1 MGLMDTVRS
10 GVAIANSVTGDL
22 QATVTHRVF
31 VRAGGAGKSIYTDV
45 QRKALVTR
53 RQRLVRSS
61 SGDQTMSQAEVVFL
75 DPGVVVNELDLITL
89 PDGTSGS
96 ILNTSGFVDS
106 GTGRPILT
114 QVYLG

>member
-1 MGLMDTVRS
+1 MGLMDVVRS
-10 GVAIANSVTGDL
+10 SVAIANSVTADL

-31 VRAGGAGKSIYTDV
+31 VSSGGAGKSVYTNV
-45 QRKALVTR
+45 ARKALVTR
-53 RQRLVRSS
+53 KQKLVRSS

-75 DPGVVVNELDLITL
+75 DPGVVVNELDLIIL
-89 PDGTSGS
+89 PDGTSGP
-96 ILNTSGFVDS
+96 ILNSAGFVDS